1 MGNTGS
7 ELGSV
12 AAPVSG
18 DHTTDWVARTQEL
31 SRASPVVVFSKTY
44 CGYCSQTKSALVSAG
59 HSHVVH
65 ELDVQPNG
73 ALMQS
78 AIVSWT
84 GHRTVP
90 AVFVGGEF
98 VGGCDDTLRAL
109 RSGTFAQMYDA
120 ARGSKL

>member
-7 ELGSV
+7 GLGSV

-73 ALMQS
+73 SAMQQ
-78 AIVSWT
+78 AIMRWT
-84 GHRTVP
+84 GQSTVP
-90 AVFVGGEF
+90 VVFVGGEF
-98 VGGCDDTLRAL
+98 VGGCDDTLREL
-109 RSGTFAQMYDA
+109 QSGRFASKYEA
-120 ARGSKL
+120 AASKL